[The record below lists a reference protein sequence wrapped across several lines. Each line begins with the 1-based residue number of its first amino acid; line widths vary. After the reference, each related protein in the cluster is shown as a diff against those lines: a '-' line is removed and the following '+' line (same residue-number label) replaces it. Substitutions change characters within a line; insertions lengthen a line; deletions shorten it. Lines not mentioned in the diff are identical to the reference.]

1 LKKFVILKNG
11 ERIETQ
17 IAKRDADVVSMLT
30 KRFEPRFSPQQ
41 WRLVEKNRIEVSVNS
56 HSDIYEVKL
65 ESEWL
70 ESQIPPG

>member
-1 LKKFVILKNG
+1 MKKFVILKNG